1 MEKNQHI
8 YANLHTNI
16 STYINTKTTLLLQVF
31 QALSKIFA
39 FRKLTKFIF
48 ELTKVQ
54 SHVGNFFVLPDRTMI
69 LDGLWPIHV
78 TMSCA

>member
-1 MEKNQHI
+1 M
-8 YANLHTNI
+8 
-16 STYINTKTTLLLQVF
+16 VF
-31 QALSKIFA
+31 QELSKIFA

-54 SHVGNFFVLPDRTMI
+54 SHVGKFFVLPDRTMI